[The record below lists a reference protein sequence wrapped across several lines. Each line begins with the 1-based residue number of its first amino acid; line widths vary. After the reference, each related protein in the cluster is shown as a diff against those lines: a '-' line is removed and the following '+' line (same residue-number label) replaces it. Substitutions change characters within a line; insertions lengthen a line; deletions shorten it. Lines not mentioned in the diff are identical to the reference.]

1 MSNPLPTI
9 SFWVSVRQERDL
21 RLRNCDWTQVSD
33 TALTD
38 SKKAEGAT
46 YSQALRDVPAN
57 NTSASNFEGV
67 TWPTEPS

>member
-21 RLRNCDWTQVSD
+21 RLRNCDWTQVAD

-38 SKKAEGAT
+38 SKKAEWVT
-46 YSQALRDVPAN
+46 YRQALRDVPAN

>member
-1 MSNPLPTI
+1 MP
-9 SFWVSVRQERDL
+9 
-21 RLRNCDWTQVSD
+21 D

-38 SKKAEGAT
+38 SKKAEWAT
-46 YSQALRDVPAN
+46 YRQALRDVPAN

>member
-21 RLRNCDWTQVSD
+21 RLRNCDGTQLAD

-38 SKKAEGAT
+38 SKTAEWAT
-46 YSQALRDVPAN
+46 YRQALRDVPAN

>member
-38 SKKAEGAT
+38 SKKAEWAT
-46 YSQALRDVPAN
+46 YRQALRDVPAN
-57 NTSASNFEGV
+57 NTSASNFEDV

>member
-21 RLRNCDWTQVSD
+21 RLKNCDWTQMPD

-38 SKKAEGAT
+38 SKKTEWAT
-46 YSQALRDVPAN
+46 YRQALRDVPAN

>member
-21 RLRNCDWTQVSD
+21 RLRNCDWTQVAD

-38 SKKAEGAT
+38 SKKAEWAT
-46 YSQALRDVPAN
+46 YRQALRDVPAN